1 MSKTNKFRVKQFEKN
16 KITVEEERKKHS
28 PFILFFINNGK
39 LIFTI
44 SLLFSL
50 TVFIIAISLTLS
62 NIKDSSIIIYE
73 SNGVVVS
80 FDGNDQSIIN
90 GTPITKDYA
99 SKIFNSNIEDKQDI
113 GVVIKIKER
122 NFKTGTIIFYSDKT
136 ALVKYNNGEY
146 LRVFSINNNYGIS
159 EDGIINRSAITKKVT
174 GEIKTNSSL
183 GITMLYLSDGSVEVT
198 KENVTFFVR
207 NSDLTSLDNKFYT
220 NLSIVSLP
228 IKKEENKIY
237 YSNGTIKENNY
248 LLVDNTKYNKTNEL
262 TIHDNIKIIY
272 YENNFAEVIKDN
284 LSIIVE
290 KSEHIIYDDNIFEIV
305 DNSIGEE
312 KIDIKDIMDI
322 KTITLENTN
331 QTASNYMIVLEET
344 NNYQKHHVTRR
355 LPSEYINYNVYLNR
369 NKINNQVLN
378 NNIKGTSKASGLS
391 LKNNTYLIYE
401 GKLEK
406 LSTVT
411 VKIGMWI
418 SYETI
423 TNEYMNSAFIGT
435 IKVYVESLS

>member
-146 LRVFSINNNYGIS
+146 LRVFSINNNYGIN

-198 KENVTFFVR
+198 KENVTFFVQ
-207 NSDLTSLDNKFYT
+207 NSNLTSLDNKFYT

-248 LLVDNTKYNKTNEL
+248 LLVDNTKYNKIKEI

-305 DNSIGEE
+305 DNSVNND
-312 KIDIKDIMDI
+312 KIDPKDIMDI
-322 KTITLENTN
+322 KNITLENNN
-331 QTASNYMIVLEET
+331 QKESNYMIVLEET
-344 NNYQKHHVTRR
+344 KNYKKHNITRI
-355 LPSEYINYNVYLNR
+355 LPSEYINYNVYLNG

-435 IKVYVESLS
+435 IKVYVESLN

>member
-146 LRVFSINNNYGIS
+146 LRVFSINNNYGIN

-198 KENVTFFVR
+198 KENVTFFVQ

-248 LLVDNTKYNKTNEL
+248 LLVDNTKYNKIKEI

-305 DNSIGEE
+305 DNSVNND
-312 KIDIKDIMDI
+312 KIDPKDIMDI
-322 KTITLENTN
+322 KNITLENNN
-331 QTASNYMIVLEET
+331 QKESNYMIVLEET
-344 NNYQKHHVTRR
+344 KNYQKHNVTRI
-355 LPSEYINYNVYLNR
+355 LPSEYINYNVYLNG

-435 IKVYVESLS
+435 IKVYVESLN

>member
-39 LIFTI
+39 LIFAI

-146 LRVFSINNNYGIS
+146 LRVFSINNNYGIN

-198 KENVTFFVR
+198 KENVTFFVQ
-207 NSDLTSLDNKFYT
+207 NSNLTSLDNKFYT

-248 LLVDNTKYNKTNEL
+248 LLVDNTKYNKIKEI

-305 DNSIGEE
+305 DNSVNNN
-312 KIDIKDIMDI
+312 KIDPKDIMDI
-322 KTITLENTN
+322 KNITLENNN
-331 QTASNYMIVLEET
+331 QKESNYIIVLEET
-344 NNYQKHHVTRR
+344 KNYKKHNITRI
-355 LPSEYINYNVYLNR
+355 LPSEYINYNVYLNG

>member
-62 NIKDSSIIIYE
+62 NIKDSSIVMYE

-146 LRVFSINNNYGIS
+146 LRVFSINNNYGIN

-198 KENVTFFVR
+198 KENVAFFVR

-248 LLVDNTKYNKTNEL
+248 LLVDNTKYNKIKEI

-305 DNSIGEE
+305 DNSVNND
-312 KIDIKDIMDI
+312 KIDTKDIMDI
-322 KTITLENTN
+322 KNITLENNN
-331 QTASNYMIVLEET
+331 QKESNYIIVLEET
-344 NNYQKHHVTRR
+344 KNYQKHNVTRI
-355 LPSEYINYNVYLNR
+355 LPSEYINYNVYLNG

>member
-62 NIKDSSIIIYE
+62 NIKDSSIVMYE

-146 LRVFSINNNYGIS
+146 LRVFSINNNYGIN

-248 LLVDNTKYNKTNEL
+248 LLVDNTKYNKIKEI

-305 DNSIGEE
+305 DNSVNND
-312 KIDIKDIMDI
+312 KIDPKDIMDI
-322 KTITLENTN
+322 KNITLENNN
-331 QTASNYMIVLEET
+331 QKESNYMIVLEET
-344 NNYQKHHVTRR
+344 KNYKKHNITRI
-355 LPSEYINYNVYLNR
+355 LPSEYINYNVYLNG

>member
-1 MSKTNKFRVKQFEKN
+1 
-16 KITVEEERKKHS
+16 
-28 PFILFFINNGK
+28 
-39 LIFTI
+39 
-44 SLLFSL
+44 
-50 TVFIIAISLTLS
+50 
-62 NIKDSSIIIYE
+62 
-73 SNGVVVS
+73 
-80 FDGNDQSIIN
+80 
-90 GTPITKDYA
+90 
-99 SKIFNSNIEDKQDI
+99 
-113 GVVIKIKER
+113 
-122 NFKTGTIIFYSDKT
+122 
-136 ALVKYNNGEY
+136 
-146 LRVFSINNNYGIS
+146 
-159 EDGIINRSAITKKVT
+159 
-174 GEIKTNSSL
+174 
-183 GITMLYLSDGSVEVT
+183 MLYLSDGSVEVT
-198 KENVTFFVR
+198 KENVTFFVQ
-207 NSDLTSLDNKFYT
+207 NSNLTSLDNKFYT

-237 YSNGTIKENNY
+237 YSNSTIKENNY
-248 LLVDNTKYNKTNEL
+248 LLVDNTKYNKIKEI

-305 DNSIGEE
+305 DNSVNND
-312 KIDIKDIMDI
+312 KIDPKDIMDI
-322 KTITLENTN
+322 KNITLENNN
-331 QTASNYMIVLEET
+331 QKESNYMIVLEET
-344 NNYQKHHVTRR
+344 KNYQKHNVTRI
-355 LPSEYINYNVYLNR
+355 LPSEYINYNVYLNG

-378 NNIKGTSKASGLS
+378 NNIKGTSKASDLS

>member
-62 NIKDSSIIIYE
+62 NIKDSSIVMYE

-146 LRVFSINNNYGIS
+146 LRVFSINNNYGIN

-198 KENVTFFVR
+198 KENVTFFVQ
-207 NSDLTSLDNKFYT
+207 NSNLTSLDNKFYT

-248 LLVDNTKYNKTNEL
+248 LLVDNTKYNKIKEI

-305 DNSIGEE
+305 DNSVNND
-312 KIDIKDIMDI
+312 KIDPKDIMDI
-322 KTITLENTN
+322 KNITLENNN
-331 QTASNYMIVLEET
+331 QKESNYMIVLEET
-344 NNYQKHHVTRR
+344 KNYQKHNVTRI
-355 LPSEYINYNVYLNR
+355 LPSEYINYNVYLNG

>member
-62 NIKDSSIIIYE
+62 NIKDSSIVMYE
-73 SNGVVVS
+73 SKGVVVS

-146 LRVFSINNNYGIS
+146 LRVFSINNNYGIN

-248 LLVDNTKYNKTNEL
+248 LLVDNTKYNKIKEI

-290 KSEHIIYDDNIFEIV
+290 KSEHIIYDDNIFEIM
-305 DNSIGEE
+305 DNSVNND
-312 KIDIKDIMDI
+312 KIDPKDIMDI
-322 KTITLENTN
+322 KNITLENNN
-331 QTASNYMIVLEET
+331 QKESNYMIVLEET
-344 NNYQKHHVTRR
+344 KNYQKHNVTRI
-355 LPSEYINYNVYLNR
+355 LPSEYINYNVYLNG

>member
-1 MSKTNKFRVKQFEKN
+1 MSKTNKFRVKEFEKN

-122 NFKTGTIIFYSDKT
+122 NFKKGTIIFYSDKT

-146 LRVFSINNNYGIS
+146 LRVFSINNNYGIN

-198 KENVTFFVR
+198 KKNVTFFVQ

-248 LLVDNTKYNKTNEL
+248 LLVDNTKYNKIKEI

-290 KSEHIIYDDNIFEIV
+290 KSEHIIYDDNILEIV
-305 DNSIGEE
+305 DNSVNNN
-312 KIDIKDIMDI
+312 KIDPKDIMDI
-322 KTITLENTN
+322 KNITLENNN
-331 QTASNYMIVLEET
+331 QKESNYMIVLEET
-344 NNYQKHHVTRR
+344 KNYQKHNVTRI
-355 LPSEYINYNVYLNR
+355 LPSEYINYNVYLNG

>member
-62 NIKDSSIIIYE
+62 NIKDSSIVMYE

-146 LRVFSINNNYGIS
+146 LRVFSINNNYGIN

-248 LLVDNTKYNKTNEL
+248 LLVDNTKYNKIKEI

-305 DNSIGEE
+305 DNSVNND
-312 KIDIKDIMDI
+312 KIDPKDIMDI
-322 KTITLENTN
+322 KNITLENNN
-331 QTASNYMIVLEET
+331 QKESNYMIVLEET
-344 NNYQKHHVTRR
+344 KNYQKHNVTRI
-355 LPSEYINYNVYLNR
+355 LPSEYINYNVYLNG

>member
-146 LRVFSINNNYGIS
+146 LRIFSINNNYGIN

-198 KENVTFFVR
+198 KENVAFFVR

-305 DNSIGEE
+305 DNSVNNN
-312 KIDIKDIMDI
+312 KIDPKDIMDI
-322 KTITLENTN
+322 KNITLENNN
-331 QTASNYMIVLEET
+331 QKESNYMIVLEET
-344 NNYQKHHVTRR
+344 KNYQKHNVTRI
-355 LPSEYINYNVYLNR
+355 LPSEYINYNVYLNG

>member
-62 NIKDSSIIIYE
+62 NIKDSSIVMYE

-146 LRVFSINNNYGIS
+146 LRVFSINNNYGIN

-198 KENVTFFVR
+198 KENVTFFVQ
-207 NSDLTSLDNKFYT
+207 NSNLTSLDNKFYT

-248 LLVDNTKYNKTNEL
+248 LLVDNTKYNKIKEI

-305 DNSIGEE
+305 DNSVNNN
-312 KIDIKDIMDI
+312 KIDPKDIMDI
-322 KTITLENTN
+322 KNITLENNN
-331 QTASNYMIVLEET
+331 QKESNYMIVLEET
-344 NNYQKHHVTRR
+344 KNYKKHNITRI
-355 LPSEYINYNVYLNR
+355 LPSEYINYNVYLNG

>member
-1 MSKTNKFRVKQFEKN
+1 MSKKNKFRVKQFEKN

-39 LIFTI
+39 LIFAI

-122 NFKTGTIIFYSDKT
+122 NFKKGTIIFYSDKT

-146 LRVFSINNNYGIS
+146 LRVFSINNNYGIN

-174 GEIKTNSSL
+174 GEIKTNSFL

-237 YSNGTIKENNY
+237 YSNSTIKENNY
-248 LLVDNTKYNKTNEL
+248 LLVDNTKYNKIKEI

-305 DNSIGEE
+305 DNSVNNN
-312 KIDIKDIMDI
+312 KIDPKDIMDI
-322 KTITLENTN
+322 KNITLENNN
-331 QTASNYMIVLEET
+331 QKESNYMIVLEET
-344 NNYQKHHVTRR
+344 KNYKKHNITRI
-355 LPSEYINYNVYLNR
+355 LPSEYINYNVYLNG

>member
-1 MSKTNKFRVKQFEKN
+1 MSKTNKFRVKEFEKN

-146 LRVFSINNNYGIS
+146 LRVFSINNNYGIN

-198 KENVTFFVR
+198 KKNVTFFVQ

-248 LLVDNTKYNKTNEL
+248 LLVDNTKYNKIKEI

-290 KSEHIIYDDNIFEIV
+290 KSEHIIYDDNIFEIM
-305 DNSIGEE
+305 DNSVNND
-312 KIDIKDIMDI
+312 KIDPKDIMDI
-322 KTITLENTN
+322 KNITLENNN
-331 QTASNYMIVLEET
+331 QKESNYMIVLEET
-344 NNYQKHHVTRR
+344 KNYQKHNVTRI
-355 LPSEYINYNVYLNR
+355 LPSEYINYNVYLNG

>member
-1 MSKTNKFRVKQFEKN
+1 MSKTNKFRVKEFEKN

-122 NFKTGTIIFYSDKT
+122 NFKKGTIIFYSDKT

-146 LRVFSINNNYGIS
+146 LRVFSINNNYGIN

-198 KENVTFFVR
+198 KKNVTFFVQ

-248 LLVDNTKYNKTNEL
+248 LLVDNTKYNKIKEI

-290 KSEHIIYDDNIFEIV
+290 KSEHIIYDDNIFEIM
-305 DNSIGEE
+305 DNSVNND
-312 KIDIKDIMDI
+312 KIDPKDIMDI
-322 KTITLENTN
+322 KNITLENNN
-331 QTASNYMIVLEET
+331 QKESNYMIVLEET
-344 NNYQKHHVTRR
+344 KNYQKHNVTRI
-355 LPSEYINYNVYLNR
+355 LPSEYINYNVYLNG

>member
-122 NFKTGTIIFYSDKT
+122 NFKKGTIIFYSDKT

-146 LRVFSINNNYGIS
+146 LRVFSINNNYGIN

-198 KENVTFFVR
+198 KENVTFFVQ
-207 NSDLTSLDNKFYT
+207 NSNLTSLDNKFYT

-248 LLVDNTKYNKTNEL
+248 LLVDNTKYNKIKEI

-290 KSEHIIYDDNIFEIV
+290 KSEHIIYDDNIFEIM
-305 DNSIGEE
+305 DNSVNND
-312 KIDIKDIMDI
+312 KIDPKDIMDI
-322 KTITLENTN
+322 KNITLENNN
-331 QTASNYMIVLEET
+331 QKESNYMIVLEET
-344 NNYQKHHVTRR
+344 KNYQKHNVTRI
-355 LPSEYINYNVYLNR
+355 LPSEYINYNVYLNG

>member
-113 GVVIKIKER
+113 GIVIKIKER

-146 LRVFSINNNYGIS
+146 LRVFSINNNYGIN

-198 KENVTFFVR
+198 KENVTFFVQ
-207 NSDLTSLDNKFYT
+207 NSNLTSLDNKFYT

-248 LLVDNTKYNKTNEL
+248 LLVDNTKYNKIKEI

-305 DNSIGEE
+305 DNSVNND
-312 KIDIKDIMDI
+312 KIDPKDIMDI
-322 KTITLENTN
+322 KNITLENNN
-331 QTASNYMIVLEET
+331 QKESNYMIVLEET
-344 NNYQKHHVTRR
+344 KNYKKHNITRI
-355 LPSEYINYNVYLNR
+355 LPSEYINYNVYLNG